1 MRYLITQ
8 ILDCND
14 AREVDR
20 IVERNIYLINGNE
33 RARLSQF
40 ANNAKRRIHRIAQEK
55 MKSYFD
61 LLN

>member
-1 MRYLITQ
+1 MTQ
-8 ILDCND
+8 IIECDN

-20 IVERNIYLINGNE
+20 IVERNIHMIKDNE
-33 RARLSQF
+33 RAKLSQF